1 MMTPAVTL
9 QGAGFVEP
17 FSNPGLP
24 RICVVV
30 PPEVT
35 VSEIVVLCE
44 MPPPLA
50 FTVIVDVPT
59 VAVLLALKVKVEL
72 PEPGA
77 AIDVGLKAAVT
88 PAGNPLAESE
98 TDELKPP
105 ETVVEIKL
113 VPLPPAATKTLAGD
127 ALSVKSG
134 VAVEETVKETV
145 VL

>member
-1 MMTPAVTL
+1 MTPVVTL
-9 QGAGFVEP
+9 QGAGLAEP

-35 VSEIVVLCE
+35 VSEIVAVCE
-44 MPPPLA
+44 MPPPVA
-50 FTVIVDVPT
+50 FTVMVEVPT
-59 VAVLLALKVKVEL
+59 VAVLLALNVRVEL

-77 AIDVGLKAAVT
+77 AIDAGLKAAVT
-88 PAGNPLAESE
+88 PAGSPLAESE
-98 TDELKPP
+98 TAELKPP
-105 ETVVEIKL
+105 ETLVEIEL
-113 VPLPPAATKTLAGD
+113 VPDPLRATETLVGD

-134 VAVEETVKETV
+134 VAVEDTLRETV